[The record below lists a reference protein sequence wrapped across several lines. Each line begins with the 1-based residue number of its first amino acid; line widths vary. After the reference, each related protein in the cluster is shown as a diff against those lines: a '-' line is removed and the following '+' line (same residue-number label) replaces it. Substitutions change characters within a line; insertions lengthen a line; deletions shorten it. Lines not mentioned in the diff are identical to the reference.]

1 MGLCDTGRHSVHLLT
16 VALFLLISGCATLP
30 PEPLPAQTPAQ
41 RSQKLEQLQSW
52 SAQGRV
58 AVQTGN
64 AGNSAAFEWQ
74 QTGSVE
80 VLRMRDPL
88 GRTVMLLEQGPQ
100 GAYAKFADGFEAR
113 GPDAATVLAGRSP
126 IPLPVSSLGYWLR
139 GQPLPGQVAEITYDS
154 QNNPAILKQSGW
166 IVSYEDYRPVSGVA
180 MPGRVLVEGPQAV
193 RVKAVI
199 RDWTLQFGDAAVQA
213 SGGQGGS

>member
-1 MGLCDTGRHSVHLLT
+1 MGSLEMFRRPATWPLLML
-16 VALFLLISGCATLP
+16 VLAMSGCASLP

-58 AVQTGN
+58 AVQAGN
-64 AGNSAAFEWQ
+64 EGNSAAFEWQ
-74 QTGSVE
+74 RTGGTE

-88 GRTVMLLEQGPQ
+88 GRTVMLLEQSPQ
-100 GAYAKFADGFEAR
+100 GAYAKFADGFEAS

-126 IPLPVSSLGYWLR
+126 MPLPVSSLAYWLR
-139 GQPLPGQVAEITYDS
+139 GQALPGQLAEVTYDS
-154 QNNPAILKQSGW
+154 QGNPEILKQAGW
-166 IVSYEDYRPVSGVA
+166 TVTYQDYRPVNGVA
-180 MPGRVLVEGPQAV
+180 MPGRVLAEGPQAV

-199 RDWTLQFGDAAVQA
+199 RDWQLQFGNAAA
-213 SGGQGGS
+213 STAGGQGG